1 MQKGNIMSKYIF
13 NAEPKDASE
22 YTKKTNKEFADEF
35 GIDLNDAF
43 NEELELARKD
53 CIKKLDDFKIYD
65 DNGELVWNSEPYAFF
80 KEKAAADTVHP
91 SLWLNGKANLE
102 AGVFEVVKGKI
113 YQVRGL
119 DIANI
124 TFVRTKTGWIA
135 LDVTSCVESART
147 GVKLLE
153 EAIGENVRDNIKAV
167 IISHSHG
174 DHFGGI
180 RGVVDEENVGRA
192 EDGKIPI
199 FVPAGFDEE
208 TVKEN
213 VYAGT
218 AMLHRAKYQFGRD
231 LTPGVKGSVSTGLG
245 LAMSGGTLSYIR
257 PTNFI
262 TEDTTVI
269 IDGLEVEFQLT
280 PETEAPS
287 EMNNYF
293 PEYKAFWAAE
303 NCTGTLHNLYPIRG
317 AKVRDSANWWRF
329 TEIALEKYGKKAD
342 VVFQSH
348 NWPHANSPEHPDM
361 VETYL
366 RNTAAVYKYVHD
378 QTLLLANLG
387 RTPRD
392 IARAISL
399 PDKLKKVWYTRPYYG
414 SIEVN
419 SRAVYNRYL
428 GFYNGNPTE
437 LDPLTETEEAK
448 QFVEYVGSA
457 ERVIELAAEDLEKG
471 NYQRAAKAASYV
483 VYADPDNKNAR
494 FLAADAFEQLAY
506 SSESSIWRNAY
517 LSGAKELREGTR
529 KTVRNREATSKN
541 DLIANMTNRMVLD
554 YIGIVTDGDRLADE
568 DIKFRLIV
576 VNPSENGKET
586 YLGKP
591 ADVSE
596 ECLVYIY
603 HGTVL
608 YYEGKTDEALPYVK
622 APDRAL
628 LSIVG
633 KQYSKAK
640 NIFDTNIPEALEKLD
655 NAVVDLSAHL
665 NFPLIEP
672 LR

>member
-1 MQKGNIMSKYIF
+1 MSKYIF
-13 NAEPKDASE
+13 NAEAKDASE
-22 YTKKTNKEFADEF
+22 YTKKSNKEFADEF
-35 GIDLNDAF
+35 GIDLDNAF
-43 NEELELARKD
+43 NEELELARKN
-53 CIKKLDDFKIYD
+53 CIKRLEDHKIYD
-65 DNGELVWNSEPYAFF
+65 ESGELVWNSEPYAFF
-80 KEKAAADTVHP
+80 KARAAADTVHP

-124 TFVRTKTGWIA
+124 TFVRTKTGWIV
-135 LDVTSCVESART
+135 LDVTSSVESAKT

-153 EAIGENVRDNIKAV
+153 EALGENVRDNIRAV

-180 RGVVDEENVGRA
+180 KGVVDEKNVGRA

-199 FVPAGFDEE
+199 YVPAGFDEE

-218 AMLHRAKYQFGRD
+218 AMFHRAKYQFGRD
-231 LTPGVKGSVSTGLG
+231 LIPGVKGSVSTGLG

-257 PTNFI
+257 PTDFI
-262 TEDTTVI
+262 TEDTTI
-269 IDGLEVEFQLT
+269 TIDGLEVEFQLT
-280 PETEAPS
+280 PETEAPA
-287 EMNNYF
+287 EMNNFF
-293 PEYKAFWAAE
+293 PEYRAFWAAE

-317 AKVRDSANWWRF
+317 AKIRDSANWWRF
-329 TEIALEKYGKKAD
+329 TEIALEKYGRKAD

-348 NWPHANSPEHPDM
+348 NWPHENTPEHPHA

-378 QTLLLANLG
+378 QTLLLANMG

-414 SIEVN
+414 SIEMN

-437 LDPLTETEEAK
+437 LDPLTETDEAK

-457 ERVIELAAEDLEKG
+457 ERVLELAAEDFEKG
-471 NYQRAAKAASYV
+471 NYQRAAKAATYV

-517 LSGAKELREGTR
+517 LSGAKDLREGTPQNV
-529 KTVRNREATSKN
+529 KKRETTGKN

-554 YIGIVTDGDRLADE
+554 YIGIVTDGERLADE
-568 DIKFRLIV
+568 DIKFRLLV
-576 VNPSENGKET
+576 VKPSENGKET

-591 ADVSE
+591 ADVTE
-596 ECLVYIY
+596 EFLVHIY

-608 YYEGKTDEALPYVK
+608 YYEGKTDEALPFVK
-622 APDRAL
+622 APDRAF

-633 KQYSKAK
+633 KQYKRSKG
-640 NIFDTNIPEALEKLD
+640 IFDTNIPEALEKLD
-655 NAVVDLSAHL
+655 NAVVDLAAYG